1 MAKKEKVSNFTTGKA
16 AAEEEQQPQSTAL
29 PLQHPTPRC
38 LKMLLC
44 PGMHP
49 GLWTPFSIKC
59 NNTKPECDLFFF
71 LQKAD
76 FSRLASHNRAYI
88 NIHYCSNS
96 LAMGMATRSRNSPSS
111 DRYCTVSAA
120 SDLALPTSLWPW
132 SIQNPNIALFQ
143 SFVFFLGPRKAIL
156 TREINGVGIL
166 SKPDFLQF
174 FRQNRACRYLLSPSL
189 QLKVNTLNSWW
200 QTFYLVVPQTP
211 AVPSTPCLQ
220 SALHTAPAS
229 SPPCL
234 LAEQRH
240 LLHLHTG

>member
-1 MAKKEKVSNFTTGKA
+1 MWF
-16 AAEEEQQPQSTAL
+16 
-29 PLQHPTPRC
+29 
-38 LKMLLC
+38 
-44 PGMHP
+44 
-49 GLWTPFSIKC
+49 I
-59 NNTKPECDLFFF
+59 FFF

-156 TREINGVGIL
+156 TRREINGVGIL

-189 QLKVNTLNSWW
+189 PPIKGEYTQQLMADFLPRCSPDTCSAKHPMLAKCPSHSTCLLPPMLIGRAEALAAPAHRLTDKQMWSFFGANSIPNCNIWEKYYSH
-200 QTFYLVVPQTP
+200 F
-211 AVPSTPCLQ
+211 PSK
-220 SALHTAPAS
+220 SKSIFANHFTAPF
-229 SPPCL
+229 
-234 LAEQRH
+234 
-240 LLHLHTG
+240 T